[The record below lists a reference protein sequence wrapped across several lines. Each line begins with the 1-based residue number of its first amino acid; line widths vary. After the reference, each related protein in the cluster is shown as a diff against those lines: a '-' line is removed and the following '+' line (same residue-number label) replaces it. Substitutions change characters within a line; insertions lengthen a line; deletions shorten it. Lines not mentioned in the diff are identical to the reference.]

1 MLNQNGFT
9 GEENA
14 SENAPSANGQNAL
27 QTESPVV
34 NGNYQAKL
42 DAIRNS
48 KSKDLDSH
56 IDTRSSAESQKNNY
70 KFQVDSQPNATDDP
84 NPSASTNSTNTGVYT
99 EPVYTYSKNQR

>member
-70 KFQVDSQPNATDDP
+70 KGST
-84 NPSASTNSTNTGVYT
+84 PSAAVNFF
-99 EPVYTYSKNQR
+99 